1 MTQINLTEM
10 GIICAL
16 GAGKKSCS
24 EGLRTNT
31 QQNLQTFELNK
42 EADSDSGTT
51 IAAKIPDQW
60 LNPLFGEKKYT
71 RNNRILLTA
80 AEQIKTN
87 IEELKTRYPKDRIGI
102 VLGTSTSGILE
113 GEQAVESRSLNGDF
127 PPEFHY
133 SIQEMGDPALCLA
146 SYFELSGPA
155 FCISTACSSSGK
167 AFISARR
174 LIESGFCDA
183 VICGGAD
190 SLCQLTVQGFSSLEA
205 TSNAITNPFSKNR
218 DGINIGEGA
227 CLFICEAHQHGD
239 AFISLA
245 GVGESSDAHHIS
257 APHPEGEG
265 AKLAMQAALDDA
277 SLDNTQIDY
286 LNCHGTGTHHNDLME
301 SKAIGSILSPHTLCS
316 STKPLTG
323 HTLGAAGAIEA
334 GICYL
339 LLSNAATAKPHIPP
353 MLWDQEHDTELEQVN
368 FVSDASQPKQLTHCM
383 SNSFAFGGS
392 NVSIILR
399 SNQKL
404 NGKNENR

>member
-1 MTQINLTEM
+1 MIQINLTAM
-10 GIICAL
+10 GIVCAL
-16 GAGKKSCS
+16 GADKESCS

-42 EADSDSGTT
+42 KADSDSGTT

-60 LNPLFGEKKYT
+60 LNPLFDEKKYT

-80 AEQIKTN
+80 AEQIKIN
-87 IEELKTRYPKDRIGI
+87 VEELKTRYPKDRIGI

-113 GEQAVESRSLNGDF
+113 GEQAVEARSLSGDF
-127 PPEFHY
+127 PSEFHY
-133 SIQEMGDPALCLA
+133 SMQEMGDPAHCLA
-146 SYFELSGPA
+146 NYFELSGPA

-183 VICGGAD
+183 VICGGVD

-205 TSNAITNPFSKNR
+205 TSSTITNPFSKNR

-227 CLFICEAHQHGD
+227 CLFICETHQYGD
-239 AFISLA
+239 VCISLA

-265 AKLAMQAALDDA
+265 AILAMQAALDDA
-277 SLDNTQIDY
+277 GLNNTQIDY
-286 LNCHGTGTHHNDLME
+286 LNCHGTGTRHNELME
-301 SKAIGSILSPHTLCS
+301 SKAISKVLSNDTLCS

-339 LLSNAATAKPHIPP
+339 LLSNAKTAKPRIPP
-353 MLWDQEHDTELEQVN
+353 MLWDHEHDPEIESVN
-368 FVSDASQPKQLTHCM
+368 FVSDSNQPNKLNYCM

-392 NVSIILR
+392 NVSLILT
-399 SNQKL
+399 ST
-404 NGKNENR
+404 